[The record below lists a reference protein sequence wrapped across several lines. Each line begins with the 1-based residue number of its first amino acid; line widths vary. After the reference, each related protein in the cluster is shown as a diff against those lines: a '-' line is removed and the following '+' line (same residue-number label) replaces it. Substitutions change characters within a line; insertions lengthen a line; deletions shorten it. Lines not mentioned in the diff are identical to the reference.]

1 MANPNIP
8 FGFLDNGLLDGT
20 MPTFGLFPGQLSISN
35 TNSIYGGDVAKPP
48 SGGNYDVF
56 TAPVGGGETVGGI
69 FAPDFSY
76 LSKAQGMRSR
86 NRAWLGTTGDV
97 VAGSTGI
104 ACKLITAKDAVFMVR
119 SAGLSGG
126 PVTQAQVG
134 QNANFAIGPAPGN
147 NLISAFWLD
156 DSTIGTNPALP
167 FTIVSLAQQPVTDP
181 TSIYNIVYVRFN
193 NLQQQ

>member
-1 MANPNIP
+1 MSNPAIP
-8 FGFLDNGLLDGT
+8 FGFLENGLMDGS
-20 MPTFGLFPGQLSISN
+20 MPTFGMFPGQLAISN
-35 TNSIYGGDVAKPP
+35 ANKIYGGDVAKPP

-69 FAPDFSY
+69 FAPYFSY
-76 LSKAQGMRSR
+76 QSISYGGNSR

-104 ACKLITAKDAVFMVR
+104 GARILMSKDAVFLVR
-119 SAGLSGG
+119 TAGLSGAAVG
-126 PVTQAQVG
+126 QSAVG

-167 FTIVSLAQQPVTDP
+167 FTIYSIAQAPISDP
-181 TSIYNIVYVRFN
+181 TSIYNMVYVKFN
-193 NLQQQ
+193 NLQQP